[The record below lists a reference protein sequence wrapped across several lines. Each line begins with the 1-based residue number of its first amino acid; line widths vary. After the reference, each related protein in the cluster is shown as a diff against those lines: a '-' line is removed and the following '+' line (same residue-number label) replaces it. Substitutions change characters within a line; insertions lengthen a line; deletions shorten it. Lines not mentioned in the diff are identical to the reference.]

1 MASQSESVESVGVLG
16 QEHDL
21 RMTRPSL
28 VEEGIVS
35 KELAPRFGGHYP
47 ISKVGEDTVM
57 AGAIPVEVESE
68 EDVVDMAAEQSV
80 IRDAMKML
88 RDRRHRG
95 YDDKLRVQRK
105 IGKRKAQSIRQKVKN
120 GKQRAEEN
128 PEENG
133 RRECK
138 EGPRS
143 YPSSR
148 APKPVQEY
156 ITPSC
161 VRGSYRVP
169 LAIPNRAPPSPTLA
183 ASGFTATTLTLL
195 AQLKEIE
202 MYPPIMLP
210 KDNEAMLSPIASP
223 ALPLKGEGE
232 LRKSWNG
239 EAIQGQFMQAM
250 DYTRTAE
257 QQTQF
262 PQPSPYEMR
271 DPGYSPLSESPS
283 P

>member
-1 MASQSESVESVGVLG
+1 MASQSESAESVGVLG

-35 KELAPRFGGHYP
+35 KELPPQFGGHYP
-47 ISKVGEDTVM
+47 IFKEDDDTVM
-57 AGAIPVEVESE
+57 AGATPVEAES
-68 EDVVDMAAEQSV
+68 DDGGVDMAAEQAV
-80 IRDAMKML
+80 IREAMKML

-95 YDDKLRVQRK
+95 YDDKLRVQRR
-105 IGKRKAQSIRQKVKN
+105 IGKRRAQPIQQKVKK
-120 GKQRAEEN
+120 GKQRAEEI
-128 PEENG
+128 PEESG

-138 EGPRS
+138 ERS
-143 YPSSR
+143 RSSPSSR

-169 LAIPNRAPPSPTLA
+169 LAIPSRAPPSPTLV
-183 ASGFTATTLTLL
+183 ASGFTSTTLTLL

-202 MYPPIMLP
+202 LRPPMIP
-210 KDNEAMLSPIASP
+210 PEVDEAMLSPIASP

-232 LRKSWNG
+232 VRKLWNG
-239 EAIQGQFMQAM
+239 EAIQGQYSHAM
-250 DYTRTAE
+250 ECTHTAK
-257 QQTQF
+257 QLPQT
-262 PQPSPYEMR
+262 SPYEMR
-271 DPGYSPLSESPS
+271 DRGCSPLSESPS